1 MITDSC
7 NAKKIFVAGT
17 AFFCLLLFIIGVF
30 SYFAKS
36 PDEKLRLE
44 ITDVIPRLTR
54 VDFDGQAL
62 SRALTANIGYLERLP
77 SERKLFYGNVG
88 LKVADLLRAQL
99 DLLTLLATK
108 PDLARFQ
115 RYLERH
121 FQIYTVAPPP
131 SLWGGRNDS
140 PVLFT
145 GYYVPTLRGARHPD
159 ERFRFPLYR
168 RPDDLVNIDFEGFD
182 LQRRIRRLWPWI
194 DRIPLIPGIESLH
207 FPRRQGRLRKDKT
220 VVPYYTRE
228 EVDYQGKLAGRGLE
242 LLWVDDETDR
252 FFLQIQGSG
261 RILMADGGVEMVG
274 YAAANGHPYRSVGAW
289 LIRQGLMRREEVSM
303 PAIRAWIDSHPQR
316 RREIFSV
323 NPSYVFFRSLP
334 GKEPLGCLQIPLT
347 ANCSIAVDRRVYPEG
362 ALALIDLDLPEFAAT
377 GEATGSRSCRRL
389 VLTQDTG
396 GAIRGPYR
404 VDLYC
409 GADRRA
415 ELVAG
420 VMKQPGRLF
429 FLLPR

>member
-1 MITDSC
+1 MKTDSC
-7 NAKKIFVAGT
+7 KTKTIAVVGA
-17 AFFCLLLFIIGVF
+17 ALFFLLLIIIGVF
-30 SYFAKS
+30 SYFAKRS
-36 PDEKLRLE
+36 DEKTRLE
-44 ITDVIPRLTR
+44 VVAGVPRLTR
-54 VDFDGQAL
+54 VDFDAGAL
-62 SRALTANIGYLERLP
+62 SRALAANIGYLERLP
-77 SERKLFYGNVG
+77 AERELVYGNVRIKAAA
-88 LKVADLLRAQL
+88 LLQAQQDLMA
-99 DLLTLLATK
+99 LLA
-108 PDLARFQ
+108 ARPELSRVQ

-121 FQIYTVAPPP
+121 FRVYAVAAPL
-131 SLWGGRNDS
+131 SIRGGKGDR

-145 GYYVPTLRGARHPD
+145 GYYVPTLRGARQPD

-168 RPDDLVNIDFEGFD
+168 RPDDLVSIDFAGFD
-182 LQRRIRRLWPWI
+182 LQRRVRRLWPWL
-194 DRIPLIPGIESLH
+194 DRIPLVPKIGSLS
-207 FPRRQGRLRKDKT
+207 FPRRQGRLRKDRV
-220 VVPYYTRE
+220 VVPYYTRAE
-228 EVDYQGKLAGRGLE
+228 IDYQGKLAGRGLE
-242 LLWVDDETDR
+242 LLWVDDESDR

-261 RILMADGGVEMVG
+261 RILMADGGCEMVG
-274 YAAANGHPYRSVGAW
+274 YAAANGHPYRSIGAW
-289 LIRQGLMRREEVSM
+289 LIRKGLMKREEVSL
-303 PAIRAWIDSHPQR
+303 PAIRAWIASHPQR

-362 ALALIDLDLPEFAAT
+362 ALALIDLDLPEFSAA
-377 GEATGSRSCRRL
+377 GKATGSRSCRRL

-420 VMKQPGRLF
+420 VMKQPGRLL